1 MNAGAGAQRLPLI
14 CAKAEVSNETQH
26 GPEGVRARTRAMVRG
41 DEAAWVSFHRDYNG
55 RIHRYLLVL
64 LKGNDEVASEVLQI
78 TFTRLARHMREFHEE
93 AVMWS
98 WITRLARTALI
109 DELRKR
115 GRREE
120 SLRELAEE
128 PAAEQLERTDWSELL
143 QQALAQIETP
153 ERELLQRKY
162 VQGQSV
168 REIASGGMDSEKAVE
183 SRITRAR
190 AKLRAAMLR
199 LLQREE

>member
-1 MNAGAGAQRLPLI
+1 MSAAAGAQRFPVI
-14 CAKAEVSNETQH
+14 RAKAEVSIEARPETD
-26 GPEGVRARTRAMVRG
+26 VAALTRAMVRG
-41 DEAAWVSFHRDYNG
+41 DEAAWVNFHRNYSG

-64 LKGNDEVASEVLQI
+64 LKGDGDLAAEILQV
-78 TFTRLARHMREFHEE
+78 TFTRVARHMREFHDET
-93 AVMWS
+93 VLWR

-120 SLRELAEE
+120 SLRELAQE
-128 PAAEQLERTDWSELL
+128 PPCSAEPDDWSELL
-143 QQALAQIETP
+143 QQGLAQMETA

-162 VQGQSV
+162 VEGQSV
-168 REIASGGMDSEKAVE
+168 REIAASGGDSEKAVE

-190 AKLRAAMLR
+190 VKLRALMLQ
-199 LLQREE
+199 LLQREK